1 MAGIYIHIPFC
12 KQACYYCNFHFS
24 TTKNYKILI
33 KSIQDE
39 IYLKKFF
46 LNKEKIE
53 SIYFGGGTPS
63 LIKSEYIKQIIK
75 TLKTH
80 FEIKN
85 NCEITL
91 EVNPDDI
98 NNQKLKI
105 WKKLGINRLSI
116 GIQTFDNAILKSM
129 NRSHN
134 SLLAK
139 KALKKIKTQFSNYS
153 IDLIYG
159 APKSTIKTLK
169 KDLNIIKDINPPH
182 VSIYNMTVEK
192 NTVFYNLKKLGKLKL
207 PTIASVLKQY
217 QIIHKSMIELK
228 YINYE
233 ISNFT
238 KNNFISIHNSNYWK
252 SKKYI
257 GFGPSA
263 HSYDLKYRY
272 WNSSNNQ
279 NYINEI
285 NKKKL
290 PEKKEKLSKN
300 NIINEHI
307 MTRLRTIWGLNLKEI
322 KEKFQIDLYSI
333 KKNELNL
340 FKKEKHIEIKN
351 NTIILNKKGKI
362 ISDYI
367 TEKIML

>member
-85 NCEITL
+85 NCGITL

-129 NRSHN
+129 NRNHN
-134 SLLAK
+134 EIVAK

-257 GFGPSA
+257 GFG
-263 HSYDLKYRY
+263 
-272 WNSSNNQ
+272 
-279 NYINEI
+279 
-285 NKKKL
+285 
-290 PEKKEKLSKN
+290 
-300 NIINEHI
+300 
-307 MTRLRTIWGLNLKEI
+307 
-322 KEKFQIDLYSI
+322 
-333 KKNELNL
+333 
-340 FKKEKHIEIKN
+340 
-351 NTIILNKKGKI
+351 
-362 ISDYI
+362 
-367 TEKIML
+367 

>member
-98 NNQKLKI
+98 NDQKLKI

-116 GIQTFDNAILKSM
+116 GIQTFDNAILKNM

-139 KALKKIKTQFSNYS
+139 KALTKIETQFNNYS

-169 KDLNIIKDINPPH
+169 KDLKIIKDINPPH
-182 VSIYNMTVEK
+182 ISIYNMTVEK
-192 NTVFYNLKKLGKLKL
+192 NTVFYNLK
-207 PTIASVLKQY
+207 
-217 QIIHKSMIELK
+217 
-228 YINYE
+228 
-233 ISNFT
+233 
-238 KNNFISIHNSNYWK
+238 
-252 SKKYI
+252 
-257 GFGPSA
+257 
-263 HSYDLKYRY
+263 
-272 WNSSNNQ
+272 
-279 NYINEI
+279 
-285 NKKKL
+285 
-290 PEKKEKLSKN
+290 
-300 NIINEHI
+300 
-307 MTRLRTIWGLNLKEI
+307 
-322 KEKFQIDLYSI
+322 
-333 KKNELNL
+333 
-340 FKKEKHIEIKN
+340 
-351 NTIILNKKGKI
+351 
-362 ISDYI
+362 
-367 TEKIML
+367 